1 MRKQI
6 LYLASALLLFGCS
19 GNKIEKEG
27 TGTYTNEN
35 DEVITAHVKLK
46 DDNIV
51 EVSIDET
58 AKGKD
63 KTKKELGEDYGMKQA
78 STIHKEWSEQIAYLE
93 KYIAKN
99 GIDGIKVKED
109 GTAENADVRT
119 GCTIRVD
126 NYLKAIEQAKKDAK

>member
-1 MRKQI
+1 MRKLI
-6 LYLASALLLFGCS
+6 MFMISALLLFGCS
-19 GNKIEKEG
+19 GNSVEKEG
-27 TGTYTNEN
+27 TGSYTNEN
-35 DEVITAHVKLK
+35 DEVATAKVKLK
-46 DDNIV
+46 NDNLV

-78 STIHKEWSEQIAYLE
+78 SAIHKEWSEQIAYLE

-99 GIDGIKVKED
+99 GIDAIKVGSD
-109 GTAENADVRT
+109 GKAENADVRT

-126 NYLKAIEQAKKDAK
+126 NYIKAIELDQQNAK